1 MSYSQCT
8 KECKKN
14 DSPCNKDDCRNWMDY
29 GEDLNCVLIA
39 TERHGPMTLDEISKR
54 LGLSLVRI
62 KQIEEAALIKL
73 KKRNNGLVKELL
85 HE

>member
-8 KECKKN
+8 KQCKKN
-14 DSPCNKDDCRNWMDY
+14 DAACVQKECRNWMEY
-29 GEDLNCVLIA
+29 PEDLNCSLIA
-39 TERHGPMTLDEISKR
+39 TERHGPMTLDEVAKR

-62 KQIEEAALIKL
+62 KQIEESALIKL

>member
-1 MSYSQCT
+1 MKCV

-14 DSPCNKDDCRNWMDY
+14 ESSCVNKECRHWIDY
-29 GEDLNCVLIA
+29 PLDLNCSVVSADLN
-39 TERHGPMTLDEISKR
+39 GPMTLEEVSKR
-54 LGLSLVRI
+54 LNLSLVRV

-73 KKRNNGLVKELL
+73 KKRDNGLTKDLL